1 MIDLRQNRLRH
12 NPVTKTSTQGFTLIE
27 LVIVTVILGI
37 LAAFALPRFAN
48 LGSDARIATLEAL
61 EGAMRSAAG
70 TAHSL
75 AIVENKTDCST
86 DPTVEM
92 GGETVA
98 MRCGYPC
105 PHPNGIGKAVD
116 ANGNYSF
123 VGGNCGGQL
132 GAVDVRI
139 TDAPDPANCKI
150 SYISARQDRQPRIA
164 LTTSGC

>member
-1 MIDLRQNRLRH
+1 
-12 NPVTKTSTQGFTLIE
+12 
-27 LVIVTVILGI
+27 
-37 LAAFALPRFAN
+37 
-48 LGSDARIATLEAL
+48 
-61 EGAMRSAAG
+61 MRSAAG

-92 GGETVA
+92 EGETVT

-105 PHPNGIGKAVD
+105 PHPNGIGKAID

-123 VGGNCGGQL
+123 VGENCSGQW

-139 TDAPDPANCKI
+139 IDAPDPANCKI
-150 SYISARQDRQPRIA
+150 RYTSARQSRQPGFA

>member
-1 MIDLRQNRLRH
+1 MINIKQSRPRA
-12 NPVTKTSTQGFTLIE
+12 PVKMTSPMGFTLIE
-27 LVIVTVILGI
+27 LVIVIVILGI
-37 LAAFALPRFAN
+37 LAAFALPRFAD
-48 LGSDARIATLEAL
+48 LGSDARVATLQAL

-75 AIVENKTDCST
+75 AIVENKLDCPT
-86 DPTVEM
+86 NHTVEM
-92 GGETVA
+92 GGETVT

-116 ANGNYSF
+116 ATGNYTF
-123 VGGNCGGQL
+123 VGGNCGGVL

-139 TDAPDPANCKI
+139 TDAPEPANCKI
-150 SYISARQDRQPRIA
+150 RYTSARQDRQPAIA

>member
-1 MIDLRQNRLRH
+1 VINVKQSRLSH
-12 NPVTKTSTQGFTLIE
+12 NPVRKASPQGFTLIE
-27 LVIVTVILGI
+27 LVIVIVILGI

-48 LGSDARIATLEAL
+48 LGADARIATLEAL

-92 GGETVA
+92 GGETVT

-116 ANGNYSF
+116 ATGNYSF

-150 SYISARQDRQPRIA
+150 SYTSAREDRQPGIA